1 MGLLRRYRATGAD
14 LPFGDPLRAHDV
26 AMEGYFLR
34 VTDRERGRVV
44 IALIGVNRGPDGHWA
59 TLGLAS
65 DEAPIPIEAGG
76 SRRDVDGNS
85 SSSSFSSSQGSS
97 GSSTLRLMAAP
108 DGWADPDRIGARSG
122 ELFEYRPDGVRVDMG
137 EGARLHVNITDPVQ
151 WPHHAVGGSSI
162 FQSVPALNQY
172 WHPWLLGGRA
182 LGYAV
187 VAGERVDLT
196 GGQVYAEKNWGREG
210 FPESWWWGQAH
221 GFAER
226 SACVAFAGG
235 QVSAGPLRTEVTAV
249 VVRLPGGRVLR
260 WGNPLVS
267 PVTAHVSDD
276 TWRLHGRLLR
286 PDGLWRVEVR
296 GSAPLRDA
304 HVLPVPLPS
313 QHRNIAGALEHLG
326 GRMDVTVTRQSGR
339 RGAQI
344 VWEGRSEV
352 AGLEHGSLALAARA
366 VRDRGWPDGA
376 THAPPAAPGTP

>member
-76 SRRDVDGNS
+76 SRRDGDGNSS
-85 SSSSFSSSQGSS
+85 SSSSFSSSSS
-97 GSSTLRLMAAP
+97 PSSTLRLMAAP

-182 LGYAV
+182 SGWAELD
-187 VAGERVDLT
+187 GEHWEFD
-196 GGQVYAEKNWGREG
+196 GAEVYGEKNWGAEG
-210 FPESWWWGQAH
+210 FPDSWWWGQAQA
-221 GFAER
+221 FSEPNT
-226 SACVAFAGG
+226 CVAFAGG
-235 QVSAGPLRTEVTAV
+235 QIHSGPLRTEVTAV
-249 VVRLPGGRVLR
+249 VVQLPGGKVIRL
-260 WGNPLVS
+260 GNPVVS
-267 PVTAHVSDD
+267 PVRAEVTDER
-276 TWRLHGRLLR
+276 WEFQGR
-286 PDGLWRVEVR
+286 GYGWQVR
-296 GSAPLRDA
+296 ISGRSPLDRA

-313 QHRNIAGALEHLG
+313 EKRNSAGSIEHLAGELEVEVRRHGRLVWSDRSALAALEHG
-326 GRMDVTVTRQSGR
+326 GLDRAEAELRR
-339 RGAQI
+339 RG
-344 VWEGRSEV
+344 VPEGET
-352 AGLEHGSLALAARA
+352 G
-366 VRDRGWPDGA
+366 
-376 THAPPAAPGTP
+376 APPL